1 MEIGIG
7 LLAVLG
13 QRSVKKEEKKKE
25 KERQVKA
32 GKRSCSLE
40 GALFKKV
47 GHSKTR
53 WRILGNYLCCFTFP
67 VSVGTNPNLR
77 KSGGSGYLL
86 GKAFHNEG
94 NTNIGTGGVF
104 LRLFFFSPNINT
116 GENIEISPFKNSLKY
131 TTEERGTYRKRRG
144 GREEERM

>member
-104 LRLFFFSPNINT
+104 LRLFF
-116 GENIEISPFKNSLKY
+116 SLPSSTQEK
-131 TTEERGTYRKRRG
+131 TLRFHPSKTR
-144 GREEERM
+144 